1 MSFGEVA
8 LCFFRLLLLI
18 DLFGCL
24 EHLICEILE
33 SVTIPSLVLSLGVK
47 YIDAIQEAF
56 KFTRPGSILLV
67 ASWPLHIVDRIIH
80 LPLVVVAFGGARL
93 VHVALL
99 LLLLLLFGV
108 EGRFLGQGIFVGDS
122 QHLL

>member
-1 MSFGEVA
+1 M
-8 LCFFRLLLLI
+8 
-18 DLFGCL
+18 LF
-24 EHLICEILE
+24 
-33 SVTIPSLVLSLGVK
+33 LGVEN
-47 YIDAIQEAF
+47 DDVIQEAF
-56 KFTRPGSILLV
+56 KFTRLGLVLLV

-80 LPLVVVAFGGARL
+80 LPLVVMAFGGARL